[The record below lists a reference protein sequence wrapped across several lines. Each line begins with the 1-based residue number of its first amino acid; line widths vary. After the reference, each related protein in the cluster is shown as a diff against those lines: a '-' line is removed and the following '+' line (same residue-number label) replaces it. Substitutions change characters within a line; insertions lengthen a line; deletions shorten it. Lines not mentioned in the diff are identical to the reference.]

1 MFTPCILQENG
12 SQLPD
17 INPFSNFADLVSD
30 MPGKSKVLK
39 RKKKHVFS
47 ETDCVYACY
56 AVTSGKTTRNYC

>member
-30 MPGKSKVLK
+30 MPGKGKVLK
-39 RKKKHVFS
+39 RKKHVFS
-47 ETDCVYACY
+47 ET
-56 AVTSGKTTRNYC
+56 KTVFTLIATL